1 MYANVSVLDSGARG
15 SATTFVENQKGDVL
29 IAWENEAM
37 MTVANYPGQ
46 YEIVTPSV
54 SILAQPSVAVVDD
67 NVKVNKSGQAAGEY
81 LSYLYSE
88 NAQRLVADYGYRPS
102 DEKILNEYSDKFNLN
117 VKCTTINDFGGWDN
131 AYKQYFDDGALFDKL
146 CN

>member
-1 MYANVSVLDSGARG
+1 
-15 SATTFVENQKGDVL
+15 
-29 IAWENEAM
+29 M

-88 NAQRLVADYGYRPS
+88 NAQRLVADYGIAQVMKKSLMNIR
-102 DEKILNEYSDKFNLN
+102 
-117 VKCTTINDFGGWDN
+117 
-131 AYKQYFDDGALFDKL
+131 
-146 CN
+146 

>member
-1 MYANVSVLDSGARG
+1 M
-15 SATTFVENQKGDVL
+15 
-29 IAWENEAM
+29 
-37 MTVANYPGQ
+37 
-46 YEIVTPSV
+46 
-54 SILAQPSVAVVDD
+54 
-67 NVKVNKSGQAAGEY
+67 QAAGEY